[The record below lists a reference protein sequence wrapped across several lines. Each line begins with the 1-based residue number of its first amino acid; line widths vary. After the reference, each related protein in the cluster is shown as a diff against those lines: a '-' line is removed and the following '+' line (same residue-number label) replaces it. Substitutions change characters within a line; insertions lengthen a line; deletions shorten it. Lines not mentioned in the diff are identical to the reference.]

1 VTEQAYAWNETL
13 GAYTGVVGVGI
24 EAEVERV
31 QPKGKRVVVPSV
43 KAGGAPKPSGSGTVP
58 VMKKETKPKEKAV
71 GKEKAPGKSKA
82 KGKGNEVSKDP
93 EKEVVVG
100 GGDNPYGVTYK
111 NGGAGAAA
119 RAKKGRESLA
129 AEEKE
134 LKRMEVDNAAA
145 AAGVKRAREEEAVID
160 PQLVAGSSA
169 P

>member
-58 VMKKETKPKEKAV
+58 VVKKETKPKAV

-82 KGKGNEVSKDP
+82 KGKGKEVSKDP